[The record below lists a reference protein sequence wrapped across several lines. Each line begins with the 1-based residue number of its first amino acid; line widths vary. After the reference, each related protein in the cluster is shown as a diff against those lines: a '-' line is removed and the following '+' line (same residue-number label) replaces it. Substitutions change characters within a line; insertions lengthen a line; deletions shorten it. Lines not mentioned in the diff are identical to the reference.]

1 MMTTTKS
8 PERAILQTDEAAQYK
23 ALGEAFR
30 GTDFGR
36 FARERAAE
44 LRRNAEAAGR
54 MDQQH

>member
-1 MMTTTKS
+1 MTTRRTNTKQAT
-8 PERAILQTDEAAQYK
+8 PQADEASQFE
-23 ALGEAFR
+23 ALAEAFA